1 MILKDVITLTFSEL
15 CKVRQDVDNNRL
27 CGNQMKSLSSFDR
40 VLPTIVPTAKSRK
53 IKWKLSNK
61 KTGIHQNLYKKTT
74 KKHKWKQK
82 EKINAGKMLELS
94 GHAKRKEHGK
104 KHFKITQ
111 QNKTEVNLRNPVSVS
126 NLGLQYAK
134 ADWNVKNLAKE
145 HNEKDPS
152 TYWSNNY
159 EFRVPNV
166 ANPFGNVDMPLQ
178 HDAQM
183 NENSKYLKLLQNDIQ
198 KQINIFNKEVV
209 EQQPVSPDELEF
221 NTTEPLRLP
230 EEELEKYSQG
240 KHDGYIDTIG
250 KNEHGHVSDH
260 YGGRFM
266 HVSGEQKVT
275 KNHWRYGPYKGMGK
289 GNSQGLS
296 HQRSFFN
303 GRDLIGNMNLKDNMD
318 QLKKLMG
325 EMKQTIDAA
334 NNALQ
339 EKQKKDQEEEEK
351 KDKNKEKTSGKQK
364 ENK

>member
-1 MILKDVITLTFSEL
+1 MLKDVITLTFSGL
-15 CKVRQDVDNNRL
+15 CKVRQDVGNNRM

-53 IKWKLSNK
+53 IKWKLSTK
-61 KTGIHQNLYKKTT
+61 KTGIHQNLYRKTT
-74 KKHKWKQK
+74 KKRKWKQR
-82 EKINAGKMLELS
+82 EKINAGKLLELS

-111 QNKTEVNLRNPVSVS
+111 QNKTEGNLRNPISVS

-166 ANPFGNVDMPLQ
+166 ANPFGNGDMPLQ
-178 HDAQM
+178 HDVQM
-183 NENSKYLKLLQNDIQ
+183 KENSKYLKLLQNDIQ

-209 EQQPVSPDELEF
+209 EQQPVSPDELES
-221 NTTEPLRLP
+221 NTTEPLSLP
-230 EEELEKYSQG
+230 EEELQKYSQG
-240 KHDGYIDTIG
+240 KHDGYIYTIG

-289 GNSQGLS
+289 GNSQGSS

-334 NNALQ
+334 NDALQ
-339 EKQKKDQEEEEK
+339 EKQKKDLEEEEK
-351 KDKNKEKTSGKQK
+351 NDKNKEKTSGKQK